1 MQQQVH
7 SNRLEV
13 QPPSLPPRQNRK
25 CDLDINLHQRIA
37 ESSPVNGDTV
47 PPPLPPR
54 AIPRASPDVLNDQR
68 VIVYQ
73 NGASSVHDFTA
84 HMQALSLYQS
94 ETTPPPY
101 PIQTLSSSRPPSYAA
116 HIQSRQSPCQSHSDY
131 RKSPSSGIYSA
142 TSSPSPITIS
152 QHSLSPYQLPARP
165 PPIPDVQRWQQ
176 NQQQN
181 IVMQSVK
188 SIQVQKPVLQTA
200 LAPPPPPPSY
210 ASSIQSKIQ
219 RTGSPLIVKPQ
230 NIATRNDSPGSVK
243 ASSNPGFSSVASQV
257 QNVKDQPEPAKQ
269 SQNVPKNESNTTA
282 TATNTTETTI
292 KHQSPIPQRKQ
303 ISKEKEDERKALRIR
318 QYSPQAFKFY
328 MEQHVENVLKSY
340 KQRMFRRKQLEREM
354 SKINL
359 SEEAQVQLRKM
370 LNQKESN
377 YIRLKRAKMDKS
389 MFMKVEHIGV
399 GAFGEVTL
407 VRKID
412 ATNHLYAM
420 KTLRK
425 SDVLKRNQMAH
436 IKAERDILA
445 EADNEWVVKL
455 YYSFQD
461 NDNLYFVMDYIP
473 GGDLMNLLIKMEIFD
488 EPFARFYIAELTCAI
503 ESVHKMGFIHRDIK
517 PDNVL
522 IDADGH
528 IKLTDFGLCTG
539 FRWTHDSK
547 YYQKTGHARQHS
559 MEPWETEDGNN
570 KPTVLERRRQRER
583 QRYLAH
589 SLVGTPNFIAPEV
602 LERSG
607 YTQLCDWWSVG
618 VILYEML
625 VGKTPFLAN
634 TAAETQ
640 LKVINYRKTLH
651 IPAAANLS
659 ENATDLILRLCTSPD
674 RRLGKNGSGEVKAH
688 PFFNEIDFSLDLRQQ
703 KAPYI
708 PKIAHP
714 LDTSNFD
721 TIDPDQLHNSS
732 SNSFDF
738 SNDPEK
744 PLHGFYEFTFRR
756 FFTDDKIFMD
766 MDEDTKQNT
775 MNV

>member
-7 SNRLEV
+7 NSEEV
-13 QPPSLPPRQNRK
+13 QPPTLPPRNSRK
-25 CDLDINLHQRIA
+25 CANDVMTTRGEI
-37 ESSPVNGDTV
+37 

-54 AIPRASPDVLNDQR
+54 SIPRISSDVLSDQR

-73 NGASSVHDFTA
+73 NAPNITHDFAT
-84 HMQALSLYQS
+84 HLQALSLYQS
-94 ETTPPPY
+94 ETVPPPY
-101 PIQTLSSSRPPSYAA
+101 PLPTIISNRPPSYAA
-116 HIQSRQSPCQSHSDY
+116 HIQSRQSPSHSDY

-142 TSSPSPITIS
+142 TSASSSSPITIS
-152 QHSLSPYQLPARP
+152 QHSLSPHQLTPRSRPAP
-165 PPIPDVQRWQQ
+165 EAQRWHQ
-176 NQQQN
+176 NV
-181 IVMQSVK
+181 VMQSVK

-200 LAPPPPPPSY
+200 LAPPPSY
-210 ASSIQSKIQ
+210 ASSIQSKLQ
-219 RTGSPLIVKPQ
+219 QTASPIINTPAIRNESLHSVKVTSNPNYTPTLASSVTNQIEFKESAEVVKP
-230 NIATRNDSPGSVK
+230 
-243 ASSNPGFSSVASQV
+243 SSTLAKNEDVTVSSV
-257 QNVKDQPEPAKQ
+257 
-269 SQNVPKNESNTTA
+269 NTP
-282 TATNTTETTI
+282 ETTV

-303 ISKEKEDERKALRIR
+303 ISKEKEDERKAFRIKH
-318 QYSPQAFKFY
+318 YSPQAFKFY

-340 KQRMFRRKQLEREM
+340 KQRTFRRNQLEREM

-389 MFMKVEHIGV
+389 MFTKVQHIGV

-473 GGDLMNLLIKMEIFD
+473 GGDLMNLLIKKEIFD
-488 EPFARFYIAELTCAI
+488 EPLARFYIAELTCAI

-547 YYQKTGHARQHS
+547 YYQKNGHARQHS
-559 MEPWETEDGNN
+559 MEPWDTEDGST

-583 QRYLAH
+583 QRCLAH
-589 SLVGTPNFIAPEV
+589 SLVGTPNYIAPEV

-634 TAAETQ
+634 SAAETQ

-651 IPAAANLS
+651 IPAAANLTES
-659 ENATDLILRLCTSPD
+659 ASDLILRLCTSPD
-674 RRLGKNGSGEVKAH
+674 RRLGINGSNEVKEH
-688 PFFNEIDFSLDLRQQ
+688 PFFNGVDFSLDLRQQ
-703 KAPYI
+703 TAPYK
-708 PKIAHP
+708 PKIAHA

-721 TIDPDQLHNSS
+721 TIDPDQLHNSP
-732 SNSFDF
+732 SNSFDL

-766 MDEDTKQNT
+766 ADEDLKQST
-775 MNV
+775 THV

>member
-1 MQQQVH
+1 M
-7 SNRLEV
+7 
-13 QPPSLPPRQNRK
+13 
-25 CDLDINLHQRIA
+25 DIAHQRFVDPNF
-37 ESSPVNGDTV
+37 ESLCDTI

-54 AIPRASPDVLNDQR
+54 TIPPTSPDALNEQR

-73 NGASSVHDFTA
+73 NGTNLQHDLTT

-101 PIQTLSSSRPPSYAA
+101 PIPTLALTRPPSYAA

-142 TSSPSPITIS
+142 TSASSPSPITIS
-152 QHSLSPYQLPARP
+152 QHSSQYQLTPRSRP
-165 PPIPDVQRWQQ
+165 VPEIQRWHH
-176 NQQQN
+176 N

-200 LAPPPPPPSY
+200 LAPPPSY

-219 RTGSPLIVKPQ
+219 RTVSPIVNTSPNNLSIRNDNANSLKVTSNPNYSSIPSLTITNHLVDVKEPAILVKP
-230 NIATRNDSPGSVK
+230 
-243 ASSNPGFSSVASQV
+243 SSTL
-257 QNVKDQPEPAKQ
+257 
-269 SQNVPKNESNTTA
+269 PKNEKNTA
-282 TATNTTETTI
+282 TISEATI

-328 MEQHVENVLKSY
+328 MEQHIENVLKSY
-340 KQRMFRRKQLEREM
+340 KQRDKRRNQLEREM

-389 MFMKVEHIGV
+389 MFTKVKHIGV

-473 GGDLMNLLIKMEIFD
+473 GNYTESPQQISHLIATLIEIHTISFK
-488 EPFARFYIAELTCAI
+488 
-503 ESVHKMGFIHRDIK
+503 V
-517 PDNVL
+517 
-522 IDADGH
+522 
-528 IKLTDFGLCTG
+528 
-539 FRWTHDSK
+539 
-547 YYQKTGHARQHS
+547 
-559 MEPWETEDGNN
+559 
-570 KPTVLERRRQRER
+570 
-583 QRYLAH
+583 
-589 SLVGTPNFIAPEV
+589 
-602 LERSG
+602 
-607 YTQLCDWWSVG
+607 
-618 VILYEML
+618 VI
-625 VGKTPFLAN
+625 
-634 TAAETQ
+634 
-640 LKVINYRKTLH
+640 
-651 IPAAANLS
+651 
-659 ENATDLILRLCTSPD
+659 
-674 RRLGKNGSGEVKAH
+674 
-688 PFFNEIDFSLDLRQQ
+688 
-703 KAPYI
+703 
-708 PKIAHP
+708 
-714 LDTSNFD
+714 
-721 TIDPDQLHNSS
+721 
-732 SNSFDF
+732 
-738 SNDPEK
+738 
-744 PLHGFYEFTFRR
+744 
-756 FFTDDKIFMD
+756 
-766 MDEDTKQNT
+766 
-775 MNV
+775 